1 MDLIL
6 FNAEM
11 DMPIYVENKS
21 PLLSKMRQMI
31 LVDQISDIQLI
42 KNRLWN
48 GVHAMTAW
56 YASLLG
62 HQTIGVAMGDPR
74 VQYYVEK
81 LLAEVTQGLAHY
93 LPKRKNDLT
102 RLARSFDQ
110 SCQYAYKDP
119 CSRVG
124 RDPLRKLSAFE
135 RVFSSVAYNVSN
147 GFSFEA
153 LLSGAI
159 FGYLYL
165 ME

>member
-1 MDLIL
+1 
-6 FNAEM
+6 
-11 DMPIYVENKS
+11 
-21 PLLSKMRQMI
+21 
-31 LVDQISDIQLI
+31 
-42 KNRLWN
+42 
-48 GVHAMTAW
+48 
-56 YASLLG
+56 
-62 HQTIGVAMGDPR
+62 
-74 VQYYVEK
+74 
-81 LLAEVTQGLAHY
+81 AHY

-165 ME
+165 MEEENQP